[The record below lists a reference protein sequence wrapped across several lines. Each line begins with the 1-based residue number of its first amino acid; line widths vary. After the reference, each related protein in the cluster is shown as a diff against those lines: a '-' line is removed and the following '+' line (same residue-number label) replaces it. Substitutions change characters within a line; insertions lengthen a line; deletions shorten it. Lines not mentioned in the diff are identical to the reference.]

1 MKCRQNQEFSK
12 MWTCCHRW
20 PRSKCC
26 CCWKGERRW
35 ARLTE
40 NGGVL
45 LQKAGK
51 CKGELQLVWTISLLS
66 YFIREVNS
74 LGTFYLCPDQHVFRC
89 WLWRRGKGEGA
100 KENEMKELTAKA
112 IAGEEIKP
120 VAWKSKE
127 GVGERSMGGG
137 ESRNEEGLKVGTKMS
152 GPHQALDWCIDRRAF
167 INNDWNACRI
177 SVGYLCSCCDPN
189 IGLGVGDWYVSVTN
203 HFSFSE
209 SLCVDHNMAKKAVL
223 NFIGIMAF

>member
-1 MKCRQNQEFSK
+1 MKCGQNQEFSK

-45 LQKAGK
+45 LQKVGK

-89 WLWRRGKGEGA
+89 CLWRRGEGGRSQW
-100 KENEMKELTAKA
+100 EWNEWAYWKSYCYVGGNKASILKELRTGWEWGVW
-112 IAGEEIKP
+112 GE
-120 VAWKSKE
+120 
-127 GVGERSMGGG
+127 GG
-137 ESRNEEGLKVGTKMS
+137 ESRNEEVRATADLTENLKMK
-152 GPHQALDWCIDRRAF
+152 IRRSR
-167 INNDWNACRI
+167 N
-177 SVGYLCSCCDPN
+177 CCNCFCTGWENQD
-189 IGLGVGDWYVSVTN
+189 VSYW
-203 HFSFSE
+203 
-209 SLCVDHNMAKKAVL
+209 SLRLWKVL
-223 NFIGIMAF
+223 FA

>member
-100 KENEMKELTAKA
+100 KENEMKDLTAKA

-137 ESRNEEGLKVGTKMS
+137 RIKERRRVKSGDKDERTSPSTWLMYWQKSLYKQWLKCL
-152 GPHQALDWCIDRRAF
+152 Q
-167 INNDWNACRI
+167 N
-177 SVGYLCSCCDPN
+177 LCWVLVFLLWPQHWIGGWRLICFCD
-189 IGLGVGDWYVSVTN
+189 
-203 HFSFSE
+203 
-209 SLCVDHNMAKKAVL
+209 
-223 NFIGIMAF
+223 